1 MNMDTSS
8 DETLTSS
15 LMDGGGGRR
24 RRSGDGGG
32 SSSNGSESSSN
43 DTTGSNDTTRSATIR
58 RRQDESSP
66 FVSMIQDGNLPV
78 LILEKI
84 ANFLSSMEVLHLSN
98 TCQTLQQKLQNEW
111 QGESALY
118 ILLDE
123 NESSRRR
130 VSSLQFTH

>member
-8 DETLTSS
+8 DETLTSN
-15 LMDGGGGRR
+15 LMGGRR
-24 RRSGDGGG
+24 RSGGSNSG
-32 SSSNGSESSSN
+32 SSSNGSESN
-43 DTTGSNDTTRSATIR
+43 SNDTTRSATI

-84 ANFLSSMEVLHLSN
+84 ANFLSSMEVLYLSN

-130 VSSLQFTH
+130 VSSLHF